1 MKRKI
6 FATFCTLVFSAM
18 LTGCGTQMG
27 QDISS
32 DISSMMPDTG
42 STPSQNNSTSA
53 PQQNSSD
60 SSYQSDSQSSTDSQ
74 AKITKEQ
81 AKEIALKHANIK
93 DSDIT
98 DYEIELEKEDGNL
111 VYDISFEHNG
121 KEYDYDV
128 DAETG
133 NITNSKNEIID

>member
-42 STPSQNNSTSA
+42 STPSQNSSST
-53 PQQNSSD
+53 PQQNSTD
-60 SSYQSDSQSSTDSQ
+60 SSYQSDAQNSTSSQP
-74 AKITKEQ
+74 KITKEQ

-93 DSDIT
+93 AADIT
-98 DYEIELEKEDGNL
+98 DYEIDLDTEDGKL

-133 NITNSKNEIID
+133 KITNSKNEIID

>member
-18 LTGCGTQMG
+18 LTGCGTQVG

-32 DISSMMPDTG
+32 DISSMMPDTS
-42 STPSQNNSTSA
+42 STPSQNNTSS

-60 SSYQSDSQSSTDSQ
+60 SSSQPE
-74 AKITKEQ
+74 ITKEQ

-98 DYEIELEKEDGNL
+98 DYEIDLDTENGKL
-111 VYDISFEHNG
+111 VYDISFEHDG

-128 DAETG
+128 DAQTG
-133 NITNSKNEIID
+133 VIANSKNEIVD